1 MSKEKE
7 LRWILAD
14 DHTIIKQ
21 AWELII
27 KDLYPN
33 SIFRLCKSLLE
44 LKEVLAQG
52 PADYA
57 IFDAQFP
64 DGNLLQIL
72 PDISQNYPDIK
83 ILIFSSFDEA
93 TYAVKFVHSGAHGF
107 LSKLSEEPT
116 LSIAVQ
122 QLVEHGEYL
131 TELTKNELIKSLKNP
146 EQLNPITKLTE
157 RELEVAIM
165 YAKGWGNLEVANQLG
180 VKQNT
185 VSTLKKRI
193 FEKLNLQTNLDLI
206 NFMKREYFLES

>member
-33 SIFRLCKSLLE
+33 SVFLPCRSLQE
-44 LKEVLAQG
+44 LKELLVQE
-52 PADYA
+52 PADFG

-64 DGNLLQIL
+64 DGNILQGL
-72 PDISQNYPDIK
+72 PNISQQYPDLK

-93 TYAVKFVHSGAHGF
+93 TYAVKFIHAGAHGF
-107 LSKLSEEPT
+107 LSKLSEEST

-131 TELTKNELIKSLKNP
+131 SELTKSEMIKSLKNP
-146 EQLNPITKLTE
+146 EQINPISKLTE

-165 YAKGWGNLEVANQLG
+165 YAKGWGNLEVSNHLG